1 VSHPDRQTTLQPA
14 AVMAVFVGLIAL
26 VLFDLLI
33 PALIVAVIAIAVGG
47 VAAARAGRAGRPRG
61 VELTGV
67 LLGVMA
73 IVVAVAWA
81 RIQGRGF

>member
-1 VSHPDRQTTLQPA
+1 MRTEDRQTTLQPA

-33 PALIVAVIAIAVGG
+33 PALVVAAIAIAVGG
-47 VAAARAGRAGRPRG
+47 VAAGRASRDGRPRR
-61 VELTGV
+61 VELAGVALGV
-67 LLGVMA
+67 LA
-73 IVVAVAWA
+73 IVVALAWA